1 MKSTANKSA
10 AIAAIILSF
19 IGAGAAHATEQN
31 GKSLALN
38 DMNSTNNAKPPQIG
52 IGIGVQSG
60 AASTA
65 QSNAASSAKG
75 GKATAKGGNAVSNAK
90 GGKGGNAS
98 ANQAQKLANAGNSSV
113 NFEAPKIP
121 VSSAIAAGLVASPG
135 TCLGSA
141 SGAIQGSAIG
151 LSFGSTVKD
160 DGCHLIRRMVVLDQ
174 LGLSGAALMLAC
186 IEDDNIRQ
194 AVTAIGVSCQTGKVN
209 PNWNV
214 SSVNPIVPVSG
225 YVAANQ
231 PQILAP
237 KVDRN

>member
-1 MKSTANKSA
+1 MKSTVNKSA
-10 AIAAIILSF
+10 AIAAIVLSF
-19 IGAGAAHATEQN
+19 IGASAANATGQN

-38 DMNSTNNAKPPQIG
+38 DMKSTNNAPPPQIG

-65 QSNAASSAKG
+65 QSNSS
-75 GKATAKGGNAVSNAK
+75 AK
-90 GGKGGNAS
+90 GGKGGNAKQGQTQGQS
-98 ANQAQKLANAGNSSV
+98 LSKSGNSSV
-113 NFEAPKIP
+113 NIQAPKMP
-121 VSSAIAAGLVASPG
+121 VHTAYAAGLVASNG

-141 SGAIQGSAIG
+141 SGGIQGSAIG

-186 IEDDNIRQ
+186 LEDDNIRQ

-214 SSVNPIVPVSG
+214 SSVNPIVPVIA
-225 YVAANQ
+225 YRQ
-231 PQILAP
+231 PFPA
-237 KVDRN
+237 KFDRN

>member
-1 MKSTANKSA
+1 MKSTVNKSA

-19 IGAGAAHATEQN
+19 IGAGAAHATGQN

-38 DMNSTNNAKPPQIG
+38 DMNSTNNSPPPAIG

-65 QSNAASSAKG
+65 QANAASSAKG
-75 GKATAKGGNAVSNAK
+75 GKATAKGGNAKQSQ
-90 GGKGGNAS
+90 G
-98 ANQAQKLANAGNSSV
+98 QAQTLKSSGNSSV

-141 SGAIQGSAIG
+141 SGAVQGSAIG
-151 LSFGSTVKD
+151 IGFGTTTRD

-186 IEDDNIRQ
+186 IEDDNIRE

-214 SSVNPIVPVSG
+214 SSVNPIVPIIA
-225 YVAANQ
+225 YRQ
-231 PQILAP
+231 PVPA
-237 KVDRN
+237 KFDRN